1 MWQGRLDA
9 AFSGLENP
17 VLTIRKGE
25 NVMKKH
31 GLRLLLTLCLA
42 TAFAVALGAVPAATE
57 SPPWYEMETAGD
69 AYEFPITPE
78 KTPEEWG
85 KLRSLKKKLEVCQVP
100 EEILETMS
108 TEGLIETCL
117 AYPLFSNMMYQNS
130 LQDGFCQ
137 LVDGFNGL
145 RELLSR
151 EDGAPLLLQKYLK
164 LSLDN
169 VKNVDEFGSI
179 RLIYFEFML
188 ANPQVIS
195 KLSEEE
201 KEALLDRAMKLIAL
215 KSQRYAE
222 TFSVTSSALV
232 ASQVLLEDTEFAAAI
247 EDNLDWKVFL
257 GDGFG
262 LTPEMLQTVQQ
273 FNEKREAS
281 RNERGTGMF

>member
-1 MWQGRLDA
+1 
-9 AFSGLENP
+9 
-17 VLTIRKGE
+17 
-25 NVMKKH
+25 MKKH

-57 SPPWYEMETAGD
+57 GPPWYEMETAGD
-69 AYEFPITPE
+69 AYEFPITPQ
-78 KTPEEWG
+78 KTPEEWRE
-85 KLRSLKKKLEVCQVP
+85 LRSIKRKLEVCQIP

-137 LVDGFNGL
+137 LVEGFNGL

-151 EDGAPLLLQKYLK
+151 EDAAPLLLQKYLE

-188 ANPQVIS
+188 ANPQVMG
-195 KLSEEE
+195 KFSEVE
-201 KEALLDRAMKLIAL
+201 KDALLDRAMKLIAL

-222 TFSVTSSALV
+222 TFSITSSALV

-247 EDNLDWKVFL
+247 EESLDWKVFL
-257 GDGFG
+257 GNGFG
-262 LTPEMLQTVQQ
+262 LTPEMLQTIQQ
-273 FNEKREAS
+273 FHEQREEY
-281 RNERGTGMF
+281 RNERGIETS

>member
-1 MWQGRLDA
+1 
-9 AFSGLENP
+9 
-17 VLTIRKGE
+17 
-25 NVMKKH
+25 MKKH
-31 GLRLLLTLCLA
+31 GLRLLLTLSLA

-57 SPPWYEMETAGD
+57 GPPWYEMETAGD
-69 AYEFPITPE
+69 AYEFPITPQ
-78 KTPEEWG
+78 KTPEEWRE
-85 KLRSLKKKLEVCQVP
+85 LRSIKRKLEVCQIP

-137 LVDGFNGL
+137 LVEGFNGL

-151 EDGAPLLLQKYLK
+151 EDAAPLLLQKYLE

-188 ANPQVIS
+188 ANPQVMG
-195 KLSEEE
+195 KFSEVE
-201 KEALLDRAMKLIAL
+201 KDALLDRAMKLIAL

-222 TFSVTSSALV
+222 TFSITSSALV
-232 ASQVLLEDTEFAAAI
+232 ASEVLLEDTKFAAAI
-247 EDNLDWKVFL
+247 EESLDWKVFL
-257 GDGFG
+257 GNGFG
-262 LTPEMLQTVQQ
+262 LTPEMLQTIQQ
-273 FNEKREAS
+273 FHEQREEY
-281 RNERGTGMF
+281 RNEGGIKTS

>member
-1 MWQGRLDA
+1 
-9 AFSGLENP
+9 
-17 VLTIRKGE
+17 
-25 NVMKKH
+25 MKKH

-57 SPPWYEMETAGD
+57 GPPWYEMETAGD
-69 AYEFPITPE
+69 AYEFPITPQ
-78 KTPEEWG
+78 KTPEEWRE
-85 KLRSLKKKLEVCQVP
+85 LRSIKRKLEVCQIP

-137 LVDGFNGL
+137 LVEGFNGL
-145 RELLSR
+145 RELLSW
-151 EDGAPLLLQKYLK
+151 EDAAPLLLQKYLE

-188 ANPQVIS
+188 ANPQVMG
-195 KLSEEE
+195 KFSEVE
-201 KEALLDRAMKLIAL
+201 KDALLDRAMKLIAL

-222 TFSVTSSALV
+222 TFSITSSALV

-247 EDNLDWKVFL
+247 EESLDWKVFL
-257 GDGFG
+257 GNGFG
-262 LTPEMLQTVQQ
+262 LTPEMLQTIQQ
-273 FNEKREAS
+273 FHEQREEY
-281 RNERGTGMF
+281 RNERGIETS

>member
-1 MWQGRLDA
+1 
-9 AFSGLENP
+9 
-17 VLTIRKGE
+17 
-25 NVMKKH
+25 MKKH
-31 GLRLLLTLCLA
+31 GLRLLLTLSLA

-57 SPPWYEMETAGD
+57 GPPWYEMETAGD
-69 AYEFPITPE
+69 AYEFPITPQ
-78 KTPEEWG
+78 KTPEEWRE
-85 KLRSLKKKLEVCQVP
+85 LRSIKRKLEVCQIP

-137 LVDGFNGL
+137 LVEGFNGL

-151 EDGAPLLLQKYLK
+151 EDAAPLLLQKYLE

-188 ANPQVIS
+188 ANPQVMG
-195 KLSEEE
+195 KFSEVE
-201 KEALLDRAMKLIAL
+201 KDALLDRAMKLVAL

-222 TFSVTSSALV
+222 TFSITSSALV

-247 EDNLDWKVFL
+247 EESLDWKVFL
-257 GDGFG
+257 GNGFG
-262 LTPEMLQTVQQ
+262 LTPEMLQTIQQ
-273 FNEKREAS
+273 FHEQREEY
-281 RNERGTGMF
+281 RNERGIETS

>member
-1 MWQGRLDA
+1 
-9 AFSGLENP
+9 
-17 VLTIRKGE
+17 
-25 NVMKKH
+25 MKKH
-31 GLRLLLTLCLA
+31 GLRLLLTLSLA

-57 SPPWYEMETAGD
+57 GPPWYEMETAGD
-69 AYEFPITPE
+69 AYEFPITPQ
-78 KTPEEWG
+78 KTPEEWRE
-85 KLRSLKKKLEVCQVP
+85 LRSIKRKLEVCQIP

-137 LVDGFNGL
+137 LVEGFNGL

-151 EDGAPLLLQKYLK
+151 EDAAPLLLQKYLE

-188 ANPQVIS
+188 ANPQVMG
-195 KLSEEE
+195 KFSEVE
-201 KEALLDRAMKLIAL
+201 KDALLDRAMKLIAL

-222 TFSVTSSALV
+222 TFSITSSALV

-247 EDNLDWKVFL
+247 EESLDWKVFL
-257 GDGFG
+257 GNGFG
-262 LTPEMLQTVQQ
+262 LTPGMLQTIQQ
-273 FNEKREAS
+273 FHEQREEY
-281 RNERGTGMF
+281 RNERGIETS

>member
-1 MWQGRLDA
+1 
-9 AFSGLENP
+9 
-17 VLTIRKGE
+17 
-25 NVMKKH
+25 MKKH

-57 SPPWYEMETAGD
+57 GPPWYEMETAGD
-69 AYEFPITPE
+69 AYEFPITPQ
-78 KTPEEWG
+78 KTPEEWRE
-85 KLRSLKKKLEVCQVP
+85 LRSIKRKLEVCQIP

-137 LVDGFNGL
+137 LVEGFNGL

-151 EDGAPLLLQKYLK
+151 EDAAPLLLQKYLE

-188 ANPQVIS
+188 ANPQVMG
-195 KLSEEE
+195 KFSEVE
-201 KEALLDRAMKLIAL
+201 KDALLDRAMKLVAL

-222 TFSVTSSALV
+222 TFSITSSALV

-247 EDNLDWKVFL
+247 EESLDWKVFL
-257 GDGFG
+257 GNGFG
-262 LTPEMLQTVQQ
+262 LTPEMLQTIQQ
-273 FNEKREAS
+273 FHEQREEY
-281 RNERGTGMF
+281 RNERGIETS

>member
-1 MWQGRLDA
+1 
-9 AFSGLENP
+9 
-17 VLTIRKGE
+17 
-25 NVMKKH
+25 
-31 GLRLLLTLCLA
+31 
-42 TAFAVALGAVPAATE
+42 
-57 SPPWYEMETAGD
+57 METAGD

-85 KLRSLKKKLEVCQVP
+85 KLRSIKKKLEVCQVP

-117 AYPLFSNMMYQNS
+117 SYPLFSNMMYQNS

-179 RLIYFEFML
+179 RLIYF
-188 ANPQVIS
+188 
-195 KLSEEE
+195 
-201 KEALLDRAMKLIAL
+201 
-215 KSQRYAE
+215 
-222 TFSVTSSALV
+222 
-232 ASQVLLEDTEFAAAI
+232 
-247 EDNLDWKVFL
+247 
-257 GDGFG
+257 
-262 LTPEMLQTVQQ
+262 
-273 FNEKREAS
+273 
-281 RNERGTGMF
+281 

>member
-1 MWQGRLDA
+1 
-9 AFSGLENP
+9 
-17 VLTIRKGE
+17 
-25 NVMKKH
+25 MKKH

-85 KLRSLKKKLEVCQVP
+85 KLRSIKKMLKVCQVP

-117 AYPLFSNMMYQNS
+117 AYPLMGNMMAYNS
-130 LQDGFCQ
+130 IYDGF
-137 LVDGFNGL
+137 LKHIETFNGL